1 MPRNE
6 DGEFELI
13 LGNRQLLS
21 VFFIVVIL
29 LGVFFTMG
37 YIVGRNSS
45 PLSADAR
52 KDRPVVVDPGTRPN
66 PASSDP
72 IPAPVETPA
81 VRPAEPVPA
90 APAPVDAQE
99 QTKTQPAKPSPAK
112 PEVAKAPEVA
122 TAIEKP
128 KPASPLPDQPVSGQT
143 YLQLTAVAK
152 AEAQLF
158 VDVLAKKGFHAIY
171 VPVPDKPQMYRVL
184 VGPIKDTGAV
194 NQTRSDLEKAGFQG
208 LKALMRKF

>member
-45 PLSADAR
+45 PLSADAS

-66 PASSDP
+66 PASEP
-72 IPAPVETPA
+72 LPAPAQTPVA
-81 VRPAEPVPA
+81 AEPVPTA
-90 APAPVDAQE
+90 ASIPLPVPETRTEAAKPE
-99 QTKTQPAKPSPAK
+99 PAKPALARA
-112 PEVAKAPEVA
+112 V
-122 TAIEKP
+122 EKP
-128 KPASPLPDQPVSGQT
+128 QPASPVPDQPTAGQT
-143 YLQLTAVAK
+143 YLQITAVAK

-171 VPVPDKPQMYRVL
+171 VSVPDKPQVYRVL
-184 VGPIKDTGAV
+184 VGPIRDV
-194 NQTRSDLEKAGFQG
+194 NAIQQTKADLEKAGFQG

>member
-1 MPRNE
+1 MPRND
-6 DGEFELI
+6 DGEFELV

-45 PLSADAR
+45 PLAADAR
-52 KDRPVVVDPGTRPN
+52 KTDRPLVVDTAGRPN
-66 PASSDP
+66 PASGGPASSEPASPPVDP
-72 IPAPVETPA
+72 GKPIA
-81 VRPAEPVPA
+81 VSP
-90 APAPVDAQE
+90 APAPETSASE
-99 QTKTQPAKPSPAK
+99 PPKTQSAKPAENK
-112 PEVAKAPEVA
+112 PE
-122 TAIEKP
+122 
-128 KPASPLPDQPVSGQT
+128 PASPVPDLPAPGEM

-171 VPVPDKPQMYRVL
+171 AVVPEKPQVYRVL
-184 VGPIKDTGAV
+184 VGPIKDAGAV
-194 NQTRSDLEKAGFQG
+194 KQTRSDLEKAGFQG
-208 LKALMRKF
+208 LKAIVRKF

>member
-1 MPRNE
+1 MPRND

-45 PLSADAR
+45 PLTAEAR
-52 KDRPVVVDPGTRPN
+52 KSDRPLVVDATTRPN
-66 PASSDP
+66 PSG
-72 IPAPVETPA
+72 
-81 VRPAEPVPA
+81 A
-90 APAPVDAQE
+90 APATSEPASPPPVDPGKPIPVSPSSEAPAPDSAR
-99 QTKTQPAKPSPAK
+99 TQPARPADDKPQ
-112 PEVAKAPEVA
+112 
-122 TAIEKP
+122 
-128 KPASPLPDQPVSGQT
+128 PASPVPDQPAPGEM

-171 VPVPDKPQMYRVL
+171 AVVPEKPQVYRVL
-184 VGPIKDTGAV
+184 VGPIKDAGAV

-208 LKALMRKF
+208 LKAIVRKF